1 MFFGCFRKIG
11 GWRIMLGDVCGGSCE
26 SWFDV
31 EVEVTQKNEKR
42 MEKDNGF
49 MKNYNITIII
59 TIIN

>member
-1 MFFGCFRKIG
+1 
-11 GWRIMLGDVCGGSCE
+11 MLGDVCERPCG